1 MTMPL
6 NRRSFVLASTAGAAA
21 ISLPRFAIAGAN
33 SQVRVG
39 VIGVAGRGASNL
51 AGISAAG
58 AKVVALCDVDEPRA
72 AQARKQFP
80 DAKFTQDFRTILDRK
95 DIDAVVVS
103 TPDHTHFPAAALA
116 MDAGLHVYCEKPLAH
131 TVAEARI
138 LNNLAKAK
146 KRVTQMGTQVHAENN
161 YRRVVELIRAGA
173 IGTVKEAHVWCAKS
187 WGGEGKRPTDTPEVP
202 KGLDYDLWVGP
213 APMRPYHKAHLPFEW
228 RRWWDFGAGT
238 LGDMG
243 CHYLD
248 LAFWALN
255 LDHPTHVSASGSP
268 VQEEMAAKEL
278 TATWKFPKRGER
290 APVTLSW
297 YDGGRKPKV
306 EGMLPW
312 NDGVLFVGEKG
323 MLQSNYG
330 QHSFI
335 GIKAEEAKKGLKIDP
350 IAASPGHYVEFVKG
364 IQGEVKPLCSF
375 DYSGL
380 LTEMVLLGV
389 AAYRAGTPFNWDGK
403 AFRADQPKVT
413 ALLTKKYREPWGSA
427 LGKFMNM
434 TDLA

>member
-1 MTMPL
+1 MSRPL
-6 NRRSFVLASTAGAAA
+6 NRRSFVLASASTAATLS
-21 ISLPRFAIAGAN
+21 IPRLSFAGAN

-39 VIGVAGRGASNL
+39 VIGVSGRGASNL
-51 AGISAAG
+51 AGITSAG
-58 AKVVALCDVDEPRA
+58 AKVVALCDVDETRA
-72 AQARKQFP
+72 GQARKQFP

-138 LNNLAKAK
+138 LNNLAQSK

-173 IGTVKEAHVWCAKS
+173 IGSVKEAHVWCAKS
-187 WGGEGKRPTDTPEVP
+187 WGGEGKRPSDTPEVP
-202 KGLDYDLWVGP
+202 KGLDYDLWIGP

-228 RRWWDFGAGT
+228 RRWWDFGTGT

-248 LAFWALN
+248 PAFWALN
-255 LDHPTHVSASGSP
+255 LDHPIHVSASGSP

-278 TATWKFPKRGER
+278 TATWKFDKRGDR
-290 APVTLSW
+290 APVTVSW
-297 YDGGRKPKV
+297 HDGGRKPKV

-323 MLQSNYG
+323 MIQSNYG

-335 GIKAEEAKKGLKIDP
+335 GIKAEDAKKGLKIEP

-364 IQGEVKPLCSF
+364 IQGEGKPMCSF

-380 LTEMVLLGV
+380 LSEMVILGTV
-389 AAYRAGTPFNWDGK
+389 AYRAGTAFNWDGK
-403 AFRADQPKVT
+403 AFKADQPKAT
-413 ALLTKKYREPWGSA
+413 ALLTKKYREPWVSS
-427 LGKFMNM
+427 LSKFMNM
-434 TDLA
+434 TQLA